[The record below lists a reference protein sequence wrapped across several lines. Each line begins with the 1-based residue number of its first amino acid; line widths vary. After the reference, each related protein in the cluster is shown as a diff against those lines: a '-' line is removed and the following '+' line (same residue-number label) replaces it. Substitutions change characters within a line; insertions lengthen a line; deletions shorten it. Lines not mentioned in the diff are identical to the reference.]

1 MRLPSKILI
10 KLVRFYQKF
19 ISRGTGSHCIYTPSC
34 SSYAIE
40 ALSKRSFFIAVF
52 LIIGRL
58 LRCNPLSAG
67 GFDPVPDGKKAVK
80 WLI

>member
-1 MRLPSKILI
+1 MKFLNRLLI
-10 KLVRFYQKF
+10 KPIRFYQKF
-19 ISRGTGSHCIYTPSC
+19 ISRGTASRCIYTPSC

-40 ALSKRSFFIAVF
+40 ALMKRSFFVAVF
-52 LIIGRL
+52 LIIRRL
-58 LRCNPLSAG
+58 LRCNPLMAG